1 MMPYNVSNR
10 RALKTLQSVAGFYSL
25 VVPCEEVQF
34 PGVLVGHLS
43 GGESLRAILPKESKK
58 PREMSSNDTDG
69 EYMGAMGY
77 GVQMTFD
84 VPVGKHNGKLCVR
97 VCWHDIV
104 YLSQLDFG
112 NKQLTY

>member
-1 MMPYNVSNR
+1 MMPYDVLNR
-10 RALKTLQSVAGFYSL
+10 RALKTLQSVAGLYGL

-34 PGVLVGHLS
+34 PGLLVGHHLS
-43 GGESLRAILPKESKK
+43 GDKPLRAILPKEGKK
-58 PREMSSNDTDG
+58 TREMSSDDTEG
-69 EYMGAMGY
+69 EYVGAMEY

-104 YLSQLDFG
+104 YLCQLG
-112 NKQLTY
+112 LTLERNN

>member
-69 EYMGAMGY
+69 EYMGAMEY

-104 YLSQLDFG
+104 YLCQLDFG
-112 NKQLTY
+112 KKQLTY